1 VVGRRGC
8 ARLVSA
14 EHVGGTLTN
23 LITDGPEGS
32 ATAGRAREQV
42 AGAVGSGRGE
52 WVFWSAAWQV

>member
-1 VVGRRGC
+1 MQVVGRPGC

-23 LITDGPEGS
+23 PITDGPEGR

-42 AGAVGSGRGE
+42 AGAVGSRRGE
-52 WVFWSAAWQV
+52 